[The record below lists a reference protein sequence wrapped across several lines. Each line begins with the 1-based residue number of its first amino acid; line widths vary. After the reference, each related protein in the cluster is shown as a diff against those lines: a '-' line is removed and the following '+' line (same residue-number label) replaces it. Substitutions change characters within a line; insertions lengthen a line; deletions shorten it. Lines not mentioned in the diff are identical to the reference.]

1 MIDTNELRSRVTGPV
16 LVASDEAYATEVA
29 GYNLAVTHTPDVV
42 VGAASA
48 ADVVEAVLYAREL
61 ALPVR
66 VQSTGHG
73 AHSPITDG
81 VLITTNRL
89 DDVKLDAGSRIATV
103 GAGARWNRVIAA
115 GAPHG
120 LAPVGGASTSVG
132 VVGYLTGGG
141 FGPLSRSH
149 GASSDYVRGFTVVTG
164 RGEIVDATA
173 ADNADLYWAL
183 RGGKTG
189 LGVVTEVRIE
199 LVELPSLYAGSLLFE
214 NQHIEKVVRGW
225 LDYTAGAP
233 ETVTTSVVMLRFPPI
248 DAVPEAMRGK
258 NFASLRFAFPGELG
272 EGKRL
277 AAPLRALAPVFIDSL
292 GELPAD
298 EIGLI
303 HNDPEGPSPAWADGT
318 LLSHADD
325 GFATAVLSAA
335 GPTARVPFVAAE
347 LRHLGAAT
355 AVDVP
360 EGSAVGG
367 RGARFALTLVAAPE
381 PSLFANIVPEAARK
395 IFDALRPW
403 VNDVSNV
410 NFSGIGGAGTPN
422 WSDDTSARL
431 ATVRAQHDPDR
442 VFPRQ

>member
-1 MIDTNELRSRVTGPV
+1 MIDTNELRSRVSGPV
-16 LVASDEAYATEVA
+16 LVAADEGYAAEVA

-42 VGAASA
+42 VGASSTS
-48 ADVVEAVLYAREL
+48 DVVEAVLFAREL

-66 VQSTGHG
+66 VQGTGHG
-73 AHSPITDG
+73 AHAPITDG
-81 VLITTNRL
+81 VLITTSRL
-89 DDVKLDAGSRIATV
+89 DEVSLDAGSRLATV
-103 GAGARWNRVIAA
+103 GAGVRWSRLIAA

-164 RGEIVDATA
+164 RGEVVEASAT
-173 ADNADLYWAL
+173 DDSDLYWAL

-189 LGVVTEVRIE
+189 LGIVTAVRLE

-233 ETVTTSVVMLRFPPI
+233 DAVTTSVVMLRFPPI
-248 DAVPEAMRGK
+248 DAVPEPMRGK

-292 GELPAD
+292 GELPID

-318 LLSHADD
+318 LLSHADAD
-325 GFATAVLSAA
+325 FATAVLAA
-335 GPTARVPFVAAE
+335 TGPTARVPFVAAE
-347 LRHLGAAT
+347 LRHLGAKT

-367 RGARFALTLVAAPE
+367 RGAEYALTLIAAPE
-381 PSLFANIVPEAARK
+381 PSLFANIVPEAAGK

-403 VNDVSNV
+403 INPVSNV
-410 NFSGIGGAGTPN
+410 NFSGIGAAKTPT
-422 WSDDTSARL
+422 WTDDTAARL

-442 VFPRQ
+442 VFPRP